1 MATNDTIEEMA
12 EAAKRKRAERHDLE
26 ADANEAHEL
35 IDEAVALW
43 DDLDHSGRISRIRKA
58 HAILEQTLSE
68 NRAKMEL
75 DEPNEMSC
83 PDCGGTEFASEDI
96 GAGKSREYCTDCDWT
111 LGV

>member
-1 MATNDTIEEMA
+1 MATDDLEQQAA
-12 EAAKRKRAERHDLE
+12 EAKREIVENHDLE

-43 DDLDHSGRISRIRKA
+43 GDLDHAGRISRIRKA
-58 HAILEQTLSE
+58 HAILEETLSA
-68 NRAKMEL
+68 NRAKMDL
-75 DEPNEMSC
+75 NEPNEMSC

-96 GAGKSREYCTDCDWT
+96 GAGKSREYCTNCDWT